1 MRASEFNDA
10 PSDSKFHTFLK
21 KKKHSSLSLNKAEK
35 GWGKDRVIMLARSWY
50 YVSKLCPQT
59 PRTLNGA

>member
-1 MRASEFNDA
+1 MTLHLIPNSTLF
-10 PSDSKFHTFLK
+10 K
-21 KKKHSSLSLNKAEK
+21 KTIHLSLNKAEK

-50 YVSKLCPQT
+50 YVSKLCPQI